1 MVRYAKEKDWETI
14 SLYDRHISS
23 EELRSSIRLRRVIV
37 VEDGEGFAGW
47 LRFNLFWDNTPFMN
61 LLFLLEDRRGRG
73 YGGQLTAF
81 WETEMKL
88 LGYERVLTSTQA
100 DERAQRFYRRQGY
113 TDCGALLLPGEPLE
127 ILFRKEL

>member
-1 MVRYAKEKDWETI
+1 MVRYANENDWEAL
-14 SLYDRHISS
+14 SRYDRHIAP
-23 EELRSSIRLRRVIV
+23 EELRTSIRLQRVILL
-37 VEDGEGFAGW
+37 EDGEGFAGW
-47 LRFNLFWDNTPFMN
+47 LRYNLFWDNTPFMN

-88 LGYERVLTSTQA
+88 LGYEQVLTSTLA
-100 DERAQRFYRRQGY
+100 NERAQHFYRRRGY

>member
-1 MVRYAKEKDWETI
+1 
-14 SLYDRHISS
+14 
-23 EELRSSIRLRRVIV
+23 
-37 VEDGEGFAGW
+37 
-47 LRFNLFWDNTPFMN
+47 MN